1 MARLGRTRTAR
12 IAAGLLAS
20 LALVAAPATAA
31 RAQGFTFAARAG
43 TTGVGPEASFRLG
56 SVVLRGAY
64 GLLPLTVNVARYYD
78 IDGVDQAKIELP
90 GNWVTAGADL
100 ALGGFFRI
108 GAGVLYKPGDFK
120 TTVAFAADSSVTIGG
135 QSYDPSVITALE
147 GAYSSRSTAPFALIG
162 FGTRA
167 PGGFGV
173 FVDLGVAFVGDA
185 SLGFSAKGDQ
195 AVIASSDFQ
204 DALDREERR
213 IEDKAGRYLK
223 YWPILNVGLR
233 FGFGFG

>member
-1 MARLGRTRTAR
+1 MARRGRTRTAVA
-12 IAAGLLAS
+12 AAGLLAS
-20 LALVAAPATAA
+20 LALAAVPSTAA
-31 RAQGFTFAARAG
+31 AQGFTLAARAG
-43 TTGVGPEASFRLG
+43 TTGVGPEASVRLG

-135 QSYDPSVITALE
+135 QSYDPSEITALE
-147 GAYSSRSTAPFALIG
+147 GSYSSRATAPFALIG

-185 SLGFSAKGDQ
+185 SLGFSAKGEE

-204 DALDREERR
+204 DALEREERR

-233 FGFGFG
+233 FGFGVG

>member
-1 MARLGRTRTAR
+1 MA
-12 IAAGLLAS
+12 AAGLLAS
-20 LALVAAPATAA
+20 LASLAVPPSAA
-31 RAQGFTFAARAG
+31 AQGFVLAVRAG
-43 TTGVGPEASFRLG
+43 TTGVGPEASVRMG

-64 GLLPLTVNVARYYD
+64 GLLPLTLDVARHYD
-78 IDGVDQAKIELP
+78 LDGLDQAKIELP

-100 ALGGFFRI
+100 VLGGFFRI

-120 TTVAFAADSSVTIGG
+120 TTVTFAADSSTIGG
-135 QSYDPSVITALE
+135 QSYAPSEITALE
-147 GAYSSRSTAPFALIG
+147 GAYSSRSTVPFAAIG

-185 SLGFSAKGDQ
+185 ALDFSAKGDP
-195 AVIASSDFQ
+195 AVIASSEFQ
-204 DALDREERR
+204 DALDREARR
-213 IEDKAGRYLK
+213 IEDKVGRYLK